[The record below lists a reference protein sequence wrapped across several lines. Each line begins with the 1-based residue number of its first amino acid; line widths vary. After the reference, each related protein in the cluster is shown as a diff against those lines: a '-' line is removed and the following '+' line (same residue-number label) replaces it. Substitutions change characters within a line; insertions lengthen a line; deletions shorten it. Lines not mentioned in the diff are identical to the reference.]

1 MLVEPSYSDEH
12 RSALKKWQHA
22 SESSSK
28 QKAMIELAASEERL
42 VKQSTDLDQHLH
54 LFNAADGTIDLR
66 SGEVKDPDRSDL
78 ITCVANASVRTNA
91 TWSRW
96 T

>member
-12 RSALKKWQHA
+12 RSKLKKWQHT
-22 SESSSK
+22 SESSSR

-42 VKQSTDLDQHLH
+42 VKQSTDLDQNLH
-54 LFNAADGTIDLR
+54 LFNAADGTIDLH
-66 SGEVKDPDRSDL
+66 SGE
-78 ITCVANASVRTNA
+78 IRTQ
-91 TWSRW
+91 TGL